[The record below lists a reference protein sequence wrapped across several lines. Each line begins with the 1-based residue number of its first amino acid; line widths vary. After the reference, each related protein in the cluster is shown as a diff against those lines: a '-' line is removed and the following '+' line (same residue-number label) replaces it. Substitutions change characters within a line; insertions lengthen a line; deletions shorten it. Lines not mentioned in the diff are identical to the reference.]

1 MNSQTDLTLFTK
13 FCSKYIAYLNVRD
26 NTTKLPENLD
36 DLVHDSEP
44 VSWSSDMHNQLFGK
58 VPDTGKD

>member
-13 FCSKYIAYLNVRD
+13 FCSKYITYLNVRD
-26 NTTKLPENLD
+26 NITKLPENLD

-44 VSWSSDMHNQLFGK
+44 VSWSSDMNNQLFGK
-58 VPDTGKD
+58 VPDTAKD